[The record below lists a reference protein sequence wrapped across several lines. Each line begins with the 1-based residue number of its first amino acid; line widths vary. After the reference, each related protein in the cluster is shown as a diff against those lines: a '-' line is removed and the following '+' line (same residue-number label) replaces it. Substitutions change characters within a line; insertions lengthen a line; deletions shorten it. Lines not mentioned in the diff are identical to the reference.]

1 MNIKDQQLQIIGYN
15 LAILINVMLFVDY
28 ITGGL
33 YLWLA

>member
-1 MNIKDQQLQIIGYN
+1 MNIKDQQLQIIGYS

-33 YLWLA
+33 YLCLV